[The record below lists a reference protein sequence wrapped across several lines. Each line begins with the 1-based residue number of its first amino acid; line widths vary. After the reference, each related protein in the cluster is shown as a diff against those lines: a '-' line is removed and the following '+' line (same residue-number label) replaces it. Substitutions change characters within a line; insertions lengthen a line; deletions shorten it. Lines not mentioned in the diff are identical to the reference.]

1 MKTIVDYGEPGG
13 PVSRRYTVRPF
24 TVAVC
29 AVCAGG
35 PDSALLQGLR
45 AIISNCPHGMLVRT
59 QCLVG
64 GFTCATR
71 GHHSGEMLLLQPCTP
86 DRIPT
91 ASVQWIGPV
100 TSELDAEATCAW
112 IAGGSWNPAGLPLR
126 LRADLNLTRSS
137 RRN

>member
-1 MKTIVDYGEPGG
+1 VD
-13 PVSRRYTVRPF
+13 RRYTRRPF

-29 AVCAGG
+29 AACDSG

-45 AIISNCPHGMLVRT
+45 AVIGECPHGMLVTT
-59 QCLVG
+59 QCLLG
-64 GFTCATR
+64 GLTCAAR
-71 GHHSGEMLLLQPCTP
+71 GPHAGEMLLLQPCTP
-86 DRIPT
+86 DRVPT

-100 TSELDAEATCAW
+100 TSEVDAEAACAW
-112 IAGGSWNPAGLPLR
+112 IADGSWDRARLPMR